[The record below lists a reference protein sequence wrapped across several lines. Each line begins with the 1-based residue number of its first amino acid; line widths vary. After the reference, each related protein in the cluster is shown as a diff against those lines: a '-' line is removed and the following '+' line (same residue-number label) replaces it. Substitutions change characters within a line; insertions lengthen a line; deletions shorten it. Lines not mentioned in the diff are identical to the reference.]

1 MNNPFEL
8 LPLLQPG
15 MIWALTTPSGTRH
28 SEWLQQLR
36 SRDAA
41 LVSFRH
47 PFRTRSNTTDFY
59 YQQRFNS
66 GDSEDA
72 LTVGEY
78 LDTIPTLPGYWN
90 RHNIVERL
98 WLQPH
103 LSEEVIKL
111 SNGETRRVMI
121 AAALLR
127 NPSLLLLDHPMT
139 GLDVHA
145 RSSISN
151 LLKEIART
159 HTRVLLAVAPH
170 DIPDSVDR
178 VGSISGANSE
188 LEILDRP
195 DYLKKFSGPVESLP
209 IDSALLRS
217 LLQRRPPSSFEYV
230 VNMKA
235 VTIQYGDRKLL
246 DAVDWTVRPGER
258 WVLAGP
264 NGAGK
269 STLLSLITGDN
280 PQAYANHIVL
290 FDRRRGT
297 GESIWDIKKPIGFV
311 SPELYQYFP
320 TDSLCCHVIESGFYD
335 TIGLFR
341 PSDPTRAQLAA
352 DWMRLLHIDRYSR
365 QFFSQVPSNVQRLC
379 LLARALVKNPPLLVL
394 DEPTQGLD
402 EPQQRFLTQLIFQI
416 GEVSATTI
424 IYVSHYQE
432 HVPPNIT
439 LRIELNAGRR
449 VH

>member
-8 LPLLQPG
+8 LSLLRPG
-15 MIWALTTPSGTRH
+15 TIWALTTASGTRH

-36 SRDAA
+36 SREAA

-66 GDSEDA
+66 GDSEYA
-72 LTVGEY
+72 LTVEEY
-78 LDTIPTLPGYWN
+78 LDTIPSLPGYWN
-90 RHNIVERL
+90 RDTIVERL

-139 GLDVHA
+139 GLDVQA
-145 RSSISN
+145 RNSFAQ
-151 LLKEIART
+151 LLQEIAHT
-159 HTRVLLAVAPH
+159 HIRVLLAVAPH
-170 DIPDSVDR
+170 DIPESVDR
-178 VGSISGANSE
+178 VANIGTNGE
-188 LEILDRP
+188 LELLDRA
-195 DYLKKFSGPVESLP
+195 DYLKKFSSPAKGLP
-209 IDSALLRS
+209 IDRALLQS
-217 LLQRRPPSSFEYV
+217 LLQRRPPSSFQYV
-230 VNMKA
+230 VDMKA

-290 FDRRRGT
+290 FDRKRGT

-352 DWMRLLHIDRYSR
+352 DWMRLLHIDRHSR

-402 EPQQRFLTQLIFQI
+402 EPQQRFLTELIFQI
-416 GEVSATTI
+416 GEVSPTTI
-424 IYVSHYQE
+424 IYVSHYQD
-432 HVPPNIT
+432 HVPANIRH
-439 LRIELNAGRR
+439 RIELNAGRR
-449 VH
+449 IH